1 MAFGL
6 RVWAGG
12 VLQLEFTDRITA
24 YYGVLGWSIPAST
37 YRTHLYIPGIHASQW
52 FAYTDAQF
60 AVADIINDHVRITWA
75 TVSNPYD
82 RVGNVWIFK
91 G

>member
-6 RVWAGG
+6 RTWAAG

-24 YYGVLGWSIPAST
+24 YYGQLAWSIPAGQ
-37 YRTHLYIPGIHASQW
+37 YRTHIVIAGIVPSQW

-60 AVADIINDHVRITWA
+60 AVADIINDHVRITWS

-82 RVGNVWIFK
+82 RVGNVWVFK